1 MPQPNNRKRARS
13 DAEPSRPTRRRSRRE
28 DDDAGDDDNRQGEA
42 SGGGDGGYSDGG
54 SGAQTQGARQPQRAW
69 RLPPGY
75 DDSNRAF
82 LQALMAHG
90 ALTFQQAQQ
99 VLAHILAV
107 KKTIEA
113 AEDGQSPS
121 QGGSQ
126 GEQVAPEDVTYDM
139 LRHYINQAKA
149 ALAPLDFDIRSA
161 TNERPMGSG
170 SSSNSSNSNDHRV
183 WVLVSTD
190 NDPKSHLAVLF
201 TPRKLAFLHR
211 MLDAL
216 FDTYN
221 TPRIEA
227 LCITEQQA
235 LKLSRPPRTQSS
247 ARQSLGGGGRGDD
260 AGEGSASQAA
270 AAAAAS
276 RDKGLKHSVVLSLL
290 ASLVRQ
296 GWLSKSAQGFYA
308 LTTRALLELEP
319 FLIETYNEP
328 EPARAGAGA
337 DAANSAGT
345 WQRIK
350 YCAACREL
358 ITSGL
363 RCATPTCMLR
373 VHDHCEEVFWRT
385 QRGRNNRG
393 AGGGGGD
400 AERHR
405 CPKCDAPWGKAE
417 DANGEVEGKLHFIG
431 ERAITSTDIYRR
443 KKRQGKPSE
452 GVDDLMSALQP
463 RSATGGRR
471 GRDSEVASPF
481 RQAAAAQSH
490 ASKDNDEGDEV

>member
-1 MPQPNNRKRARS
+1 M
-13 DAEPSRPTRRRSRRE
+13 DV
-28 DDDAGDDDNRQGEA
+28 DNGQGEA
-42 SGGGDGGYSDGG
+42 AGGNSDYEN
-54 SGAQTQGARQPQRAW
+54 GATTQGDQQPQRAW

-99 VLAHILAV
+99 VLANILTV
-107 KKTIEA
+107 KTA
-113 AEDGQSPS
+113 AEPA
-121 QGGSQ
+121 
-126 GEQVAPEDVTYDM
+126 VAAEDVTYDV
-139 LRHYINQAKA
+139 LRQYINQAKA

-161 TNERPMGSG
+161 TNERSMGSG
-170 SSSNSSNSNDHRV
+170 GSGSRSSNDHRV
-183 WVLVSTD
+183 WVFVSTD
-190 NDPKSHLAVLF
+190 NDPKAHLAVLF

-211 MLDAL
+211 LLDAL
-216 FDTYN
+216 FDTFN
-221 TPRIEA
+221 TPRLEA
-227 LCITEQQA
+227 LCITENQA

-247 ARQSLGGGGRGDD
+247 ARPSLGGADGGGGGGGG
-260 AGEGSASQAA
+260 GESSASQ

-296 GWLSKSAQGFYA
+296 GWLSRSAQGFYA

-319 FLIETYNEP
+319 FLVERYNEP
-328 EPARAGAGA
+328 EPAGAA
-337 DAANSAGT
+337 PT

-363 RCATPTCMLR
+363 RCATPTCTLR

-385 QRGRNNRG
+385 QRGRNHR
-393 AGGGGGD
+393 GGGGGGGGGSD
-400 AERHR
+400 TERHR

-431 ERAITSTDIYRR
+431 ERAITSTDVFQR
-443 KKRQGKPSE
+443 KKRQGRPSE
-452 GVDDLMSALQP
+452 GVDELLRILQP
-463 RSATGGRR
+463 RAATGGRR
-471 GRDSEVASPF
+471 GRDSDVASPF
-481 RQAAAAQSH
+481 RQAAARAH
-490 ASKDNDEGDEV
+490 ANKDNEDEDGDNDDGV

>member
-1 MPQPNNRKRARS
+1 MPRPNNRKRARS
-13 DAEPSRPTRRRSRRE
+13 DAEPNRPSHQRSRRE
-28 DDDAGDDDNRQGEA
+28 DDDNNDDEGGAASGIDVDNRHGEA
-42 SGGGDGGYSDGG
+42 SGDNDYND
-54 SGAQTQGARQPQRAW
+54 GAQTQGTQQPQRAW

-99 VLAHILAV
+99 VLAHILSV
-107 KKTIEA
+107 KKADEA
-113 AEDGQSPS
+113 AADGQS
-121 QGGSQ
+121 QSQ
-126 GEQVAPEDVTYDM
+126 GEEIAPEEVTYDL
-139 LRHYINQAKA
+139 LRQYINQAKA

-161 TNERPMGSG
+161 TNERSMGSG
-170 SSSNSSNSNDHRV
+170 SSGGSRSSNDHRI

-211 MLDAL
+211 LLDAI

-235 LKLSRPPRTQSS
+235 VKLSRPPRTQSS
-247 ARQSLGGGGRGDD
+247 ARQSLGGD
-260 AGEGSASQAA
+260 AGEGGSASQ

-308 LTTRALLELEP
+308 LTTRTLLELEP
-319 FLIETYNEP
+319 YLVETYNEP
-328 EPARAGAGA
+328 DPAGAT
-337 DAANSAGT
+337 GT

-385 QRGRNNRG
+385 QRGRNNNRNG
-393 AGGGGGD
+393 ND

-431 ERAITSTDIYRR
+431 ERAITSTDVYRR
-443 KKRQGKPSE
+443 KKRQGRPSE
-452 GVDDLMSALQP
+452 GVDELMSMLQP

-471 GRDSEVASPF
+471 GRDSEVAEPF
-481 RQAAAAQSH
+481 RQAAAQGRAD
-490 ASKDNDEGDEV
+490 KEDDEDEV